1 MHGQHSCIVV
11 SQEIFIFEQIS
22 LKKDS
27 FTKNFK
33 FFRQFEFSGQL
44 QIKDAQE
51 SDQGKYECVAAN
63 DVGSQYSYSAQLY
76 VRGKNFYKKFREIIR
91 YFLGPKY
98 LLFHSVEM

>member
-1 MHGQHSCIVV
+1 MP
-11 SQEIFIFEQIS
+11 
-22 LKKDS
+22 
-27 FTKNFK
+27 KNFK

-76 VRGKNFYKKFREIIR
+76 VRGKNFQKNFVKSRDKSLE
-91 YFLGPKY
+91 PQY
-98 LLFHSVEM
+98 LLYLHV

>member
-1 MHGQHSCIVV
+1 MP
-11 SQEIFIFEQIS
+11 
-22 LKKDS
+22 
-27 FTKNFK
+27 KNFK

-76 VRGKNFYKKFREIIR
+76 VRGKNFQQKFREITR

>member
-22 LKKDS
+22 LQKY
-27 FTKNFK
+27 FFPKNFK

-76 VRGKNFYKKFREIIR
+76 VRGKNYQEKIRENT
-91 YFLGPKY
+91 
-98 LLFHSVEM
+98 

>member
-22 LKKDS
+22 LQKY
-27 FTKNFK
+27 FFPKNFK

-76 VRGKNFYKKFREIIR
+76 VRGKNFHKKFREIAR
-91 YFLGPKY
+91 YF
-98 LLFHSVEM
+98 FRA

>member
-11 SQEIFIFEQIS
+11 SQEIFIFEQT
-22 LKKDS
+22 LKKI
-27 FTKNFK
+27 FGKNFK
-33 FFRQFEFSGQL
+33 FFLKFKFSGQL

-76 VRGKNFYKKFREIIR
+76 VRGKNFYQKFHEI
-91 YFLGPKY
+91 
-98 LLFHSVEM
+98 E

>member
-11 SQEIFIFEQIS
+11 SQEIFIFEH
-22 LKKDS
+22 LKI
-27 FTKNFK
+27 FFFAKNFK

-76 VRGKNFYKKFREIIR
+76 VRGKNFHKKFREITR
-91 YFLGPKY
+91 YFLGPKD
-98 LLFHSVEM
+98 LLFHSVVM

>member
-22 LKKDS
+22 LKKL
-27 FTKNFK
+27 FFLLKNFK

-76 VRGKNFYKKFREIIR
+76 VRGKNFHKKIREIAR
-91 YFLGPKY
+91 YF
-98 LLFHSVEM
+98 FRA